1 MIVSKSVKLDPY
13 APVPPEV
20 AAQVAEIM
28 KRPYRKVITGDAEDG
43 YIVDVAELPGCS
55 AGGDTPEEALAE
67 LPDAM
72 IAYLE
77 SMLLAG
83 ETVPEPDATHQY
95 NGKVLVRMP
104 KTLHRRLIERAE
116 DEGVSANQL
125 AVALLSHALATF
137 DRPPG
142 APRHD

>member
-1 MIVSKSVKLDPY
+1 MSKSIKLDPY
-13 APVPPEV
+13 APVPPEI

-28 KRPYRKVITGDAEDG
+28 KRPYRKVISGDADDG
-43 YIVDVAELPGCS
+43 YIVEVPDLPGCS

-72 IAYLE
+72 TGWLE
-77 SMLLAG
+77 SMLLDG
-83 ETVPEPDATHQY
+83 QPIPEPAPIPEY
-95 NGKVLVRMP
+95 SGKVLVRMP

-125 AVALLSHALATF
+125 AVALLSHALASF
-137 DRPPG
+137 DSG
-142 APRHD
+142 SGSHRHA